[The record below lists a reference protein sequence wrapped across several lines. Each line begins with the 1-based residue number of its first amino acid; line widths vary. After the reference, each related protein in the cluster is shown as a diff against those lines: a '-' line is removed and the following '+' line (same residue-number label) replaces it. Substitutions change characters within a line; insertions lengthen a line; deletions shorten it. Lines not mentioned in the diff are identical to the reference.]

1 MSNYTWPSGHDSH
14 KQPYNPHKQP
24 YRELPRV
31 DQKAVN
37 IFSLFPN
44 IDRWAIGYDSMFEFL
59 EKMSVS
65 KNSGFPP
72 YNITK
77 SKDKY
82 EIVMALAGYKKDQLD
97 IRVED
102 RTLIVETINREE
114 EDSEVELLHHGIAQ
128 RNFKSSFALGEYVQV
143 KSAKL
148 EDGLLTIK
156 LELELPDEKK
166 PRQITIK

>member
-1 MSNYTWPSGHDSH
+1 MPNWVSVNKYRLRRYLCLITRGLVTTPPPSNPIILTS
-14 KQPYNPHKQP
+14 
-24 YRELPRV
+24 
-31 DQKAVN
+31 
-37 IFSLFPN
+37 SLN

-65 KNSGFPP
+65 KSTGFPP